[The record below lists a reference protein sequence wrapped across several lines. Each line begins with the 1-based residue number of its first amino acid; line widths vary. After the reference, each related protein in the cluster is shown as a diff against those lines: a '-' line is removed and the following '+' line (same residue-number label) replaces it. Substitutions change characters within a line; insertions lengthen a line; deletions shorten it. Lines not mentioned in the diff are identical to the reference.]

1 MQKLLPRSTKA
12 MRDGSAQRIP
22 AAELVLGDLILLE
35 SGDNVPADYRLVE
48 AFGVRLNNASITVN
62 RCRNRARPKRA
73 MRPSCCA
80 RATFFSPHVTSS

>member
-1 MQKLLPRSTKA
+1 